1 MFLNL
6 KIGTKIVAVVIAI
19 IIIGIGILAS
29 IIAMQSSNILHTEA
43 DKLLQTSAF
52 RYSNIVRGATESVH
66 SSLINAENIL
76 DQILDTQTTIDE
88 DRLKNVLEGTLDSN
102 GWIAY
107 IYMHIIDTSK
117 YNNINPKL
125 LTQSNKFLMLL
136 QDASLREKGGIK
148 LIQADD
154 KILDQRSINSA
165 LKDKREGIGRPQK
178 FVINDEEILAYN
190 VAVPII
196 RNNKIIGVVGALGSL
211 TQLQEE
217 LTNPER
223 SVFKDDQRLLLGEDG
238 LIAVSPA
245 TQFIGKRITE
255 INSHSSANLLVELQ
269 KNKSNT
275 LFNFTPAST
284 GNANRAAITNF
295 NVWDGANDYWS
306 IVTMAPVGS
315 IQMPIT
321 KLITTIAMVSLFV
334 LLAIALIVFIY
345 INKAVS
351 SRIINLQNNL
361 LYFFKFLNHETK
373 DTILSK
379 DTKNN
384 DELSIMAKAINENIT
399 KTKNALEQDSKAV
412 EQSVET
418 AKEIESGN
426 FTARITAVPA
436 NPQLIELKNVLN
448 EMLNVLEAK
457 VGSNMNEINRVFD
470 SYKALDFTTEVK
482 NAKGGVEVT
491 TNTLGKE
498 IIDMLKQSSEFASL
512 LADESG
518 KLQNAVKNLTD
529 SSSSQASSLEET
541 AAALEEITSSMQNVS
556 HKTSEVIA
564 QSEEIKNVTSIIGD
578 IADQINLLALNA
590 AIEAARAGEHG
601 RGFAVVADE
610 VRNLA
615 ERTQKSLGEIEANT
629 NILVQSINEM
639 GESIKEQTTGI
650 TQIND
655 AVAQIDHVTQ
665 ENLKIAKDSAAISEN
680 VNQIANDIL
689 EDARKKKF

>member
-1 MFLNL
+1 MLKFNSLSARLTMIVCFLIAIILIVVNIINYYESKTNTAHYLEEIQKKTMFDVNEAYSIYSLSKRNSVASVASLVSKNPNL
-6 KIGTKIVAVVIAI
+6 STNEIFDLLEVTKISSGFDVVYIGFEKDGNLYQSNKIVRSPEKTGFDARTRPWYQEAKKTGKLTVSDPYKSIEDDSITISYTTPVYHNGKFIAVVGGDYNLHTFSKDVLAIGHSNSSYAAVYDREGAIVFHEEKDRMLAKNDLSINIANAIKANPDLIDPTKEETLFYAKDGQGKTQVVTCTQSLNPKYIVCSITEESVYTDAVNKVLFQQIIIAIIAI
-19 IIIGIGILAS
+19 IIALILVRFA
-29 IIAMQSSNILHTEA
+29 IIKN
-43 DKLLQTSAF
+43 
-52 RYSNIVRGATESVH
+52 
-66 SSLINAENIL
+66 
-76 DQILDTQTTIDE
+76 
-88 DRLKNVLEGTLDSN
+88 LKP
-102 GWIAY
+102 IA
-107 IYMHIIDTSK
+107 I
-117 YNNINPKL
+117 
-125 LTQSNKFLMLL
+125 
-136 QDASLREKGGIK
+136 
-148 LIQADD
+148 
-154 KILDQRSINSA
+154 
-165 LKDKREGIGRPQK
+165 
-178 FVINDEEILAYN
+178 
-190 VAVPII
+190 
-196 RNNKIIGVVGALGSL
+196 
-211 TQLQEE
+211 
-217 LTNPER
+217 
-223 SVFKDDQRLLLGEDG
+223 
-238 LIAVSPA
+238 
-245 TQFIGKRITE
+245 
-255 INSHSSANLLVELQ
+255 
-269 KNKSNT
+269 
-275 LFNFTPAST
+275 
-284 GNANRAAITNF
+284 
-295 NVWDGANDYWS
+295 
-306 IVTMAPVGS
+306 
-315 IQMPIT
+315 
-321 KLITTIAMVSLFV
+321 ITTGLNSFFD
-334 LLAIALIVFIY
+334 FI
-345 INKAVS
+345 
-351 SRIINLQNNL
+351 
-361 LYFFKFLNHETK
+361 NHKTK
-373 DTILSK
+373 DSAMINVNT
-379 DTKNN
+379 N
-384 DELSIMAKAINENIT
+384 DELGAMAKAINENIT